1 VAGPLR
7 SLDPRLPVL
16 VGLGAADDAAPVV
29 DLMTAAVSAAGADAG
44 AAGLLGRI
52 DCIAVPQGTWSL
64 TDPARTVARRIG
76 SPQART
82 LLCEVGVSQQEV
94 INHALASVAAGRADA
109 VIVAGA
115 EARAWERDGGVE
127 IDEEDQPPDEVLARP
142 PDFVAPVEIAAGIVW
157 PPVQQYALIENALA
171 ASLHLSSERQRD
183 DIAALWAR
191 YNAVA
196 VHNPEAAFP
205 QRRAAADIAAAGPH
219 NRPLAYPY
227 NRWHSSQW
235 TVNQASALLICS
247 AERAQE
253 AGVPPERWLFP
264 HVALHSSAAVTLTAR
279 RFLEEWPAM
288 GVLGRVAAQHLGQP
302 LREIR
307 LAEVYSC
314 FPAAVRVQQ
323 RALGLDPAG
332 TPTLS
337 GGMAFA
343 GGPFNHFVL
352 QSLRTLGGQLRAE
365 PGEHGLLTTV
375 SGMLSKPGLAV
386 WSATPPAGRAPAL
399 LADMADEVL
408 AATEVV
414 PVVEEPPRA
423 SSTATVVSFTVTYGG
438 DGGFDPT
445 RTAIVADLPD
455 GVRTAATCEDAGT
468 ARLAVTEGLIGRAV
482 SVKDTTFSL

>member
-1 VAGPLR
+1 MR

-16 VGLGAADDAAPVV
+16 VGLGVADDAAPVV
-29 DLMTAAVSAAGADAG
+29 DLMTEAVSAAAVDAG
-44 AAGLLGRI
+44 APGLLGHI
-52 DCIAVPQGTWSL
+52 DAIAVPQGTWSL
-64 TDPARTVARRIG
+64 SDPARTVARRVG
-76 SPQART
+76 SPGART

-94 INHALASVAAGRADA
+94 INHALALVATGRAGT
-109 VIVAGA
+109 VVVAGS
-115 EARAWERDGGVE
+115 EARAWARDGGVE
-127 IDEEDQPPDEVLARP
+127 TDEEDRPPDEVLTRP
-142 PDFVAPVEIAAGIVW
+142 PEFVAPVEIAAGIVW

-171 ASLHLSSERQRD
+171 AALDLSPQRQRED
-183 DIAALWAR
+183 VAALWAR
-191 YNAVA
+191 FNAVA

-205 QRRAAADIAAAGPH
+205 QRRDAADIATPGPH
-219 NRPLAYPY
+219 NRPLSYPY

-235 TVNQASALLICS
+235 TVDQASALLICS
-247 AERAQE
+247 AERARE

-264 HVALHSSAAVTLTAR
+264 HVALHSSEAVTLTAR
-279 RFLEEWPAM
+279 RRLEEWPAM
-288 GVLGRVAAQHLGQP
+288 EVLGRTAEEHLGRP
-302 LREIR
+302 LRALR

-323 RALGLDPAG
+323 RALGLDPDG
-332 TPTLS
+332 TPTLT

-352 QSLRTLGGQLRAE
+352 QSLAVLGGRLRAE
-365 PGEHGLLTTV
+365 PAEQGLVTTV

-386 WSATPPAGRAPAL
+386 WSATPPAGSGGAL
-399 LADMADEVL
+399 LADMAAEVL

-414 PVVEEPPRA
+414 PIVDAPPA
-423 SSTATVVSFTVTYGG
+423 AATGATVVSFTVTYGG
-438 DGGFDPT
+438 DEGFDPV